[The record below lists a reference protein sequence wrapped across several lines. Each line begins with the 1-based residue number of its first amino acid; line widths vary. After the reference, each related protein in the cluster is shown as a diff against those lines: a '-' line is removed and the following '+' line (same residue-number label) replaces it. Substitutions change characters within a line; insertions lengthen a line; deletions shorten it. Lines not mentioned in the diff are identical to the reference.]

1 MHPLT
6 AGLGLKPVHYAE
18 AFDCPAAG
26 LWFEVHP
33 ENYLVDGGPRLAWL
47 ERMRSRHPLS
57 LHSVAL
63 SLAGSEGPDPAFLDR
78 LARLVDRFEPALV
91 SGHLAWNRCHGHH
104 LPDLLPVPR
113 TDEALDCIV
122 ANLGR
127 VQDRLKRQVAIE
139 NPSHYLAFE
148 HAMAQDP
155 ALGEVEFLSTIAARS
170 GCALLVDVNNVFV
183 SANNLGFDA
192 AAWIDAVPAASIAEL
207 HLAGHDSDPVLGS
220 ALLVD
225 SHDAP
230 VAPAVWAL
238 YRRLI
243 ERIGPRPTLVERDG
257 NLPSF
262 ETLLDEREQADRL
275 LRACAV
281 DGPTA
286 SDLQAA
292 A

>member
-1 MHPLT
+1 MNPLT

-18 AFDCPAAG
+18 AADCAAAG

-91 SGHLAWNRCHGHH
+91 SGHLAWNRWQGRHV
-104 LPDLLPVPR
+104 PDLLPVPR
-113 TDEALDCIV
+113 TNEALDCIV

-183 SANNLGFDA
+183 SASNLGFDG
-192 AAWIDAVPAASIAEL
+192 AAWIDAVPAAPISEL
-207 HLAGHDSDPVLGS
+207 HLAGHETDPALGA

-230 VAPAVWAL
+230 VAPGVWAL
-238 YRRLI
+238 YQRLI
-243 ERIGPRPTLVERDG
+243 ARIGPRPTLIERDD
-257 NLPSF
+257 NLPAF
-262 ETLLDEREQADRL
+262 DTLLDERNQADRL
-275 LRACAV
+275 LRTCAG
-281 DGPTA
+281 DARPG
-286 SDLQAA
+286 LQAA

>member
-1 MHPLT
+1 MNMLT
-6 AGLGLKPVHYAE
+6 AGLGLKPAHYAE
-18 AFDCPAAG
+18 AADCAASG

-47 ERMRSRHPLS
+47 ARMRSRHPLS

-63 SLAGSEGPDPAFLDR
+63 SLAGIDGPEPAFLER
-78 LARLVDRFEPALV
+78 LARLSERFEPALV
-91 SGHLAWNRCHGHH
+91 SGHLAWNRWQGRHV
-104 LPDLLPVPR
+104 PDLLPVPR
-113 TDEALDCIV
+113 TGEALDCIV

-148 HAMAQDP
+148 HLTGEDHASA
-155 ALGEVEFLSTIAARS
+155 EVEFLVTLATRS

-183 SANNLGFDA
+183 SARNLGFDA
-192 AAWIDAVPAASIAEL
+192 GAWIDAVPAAPIVEL
-207 HLAGHDSDPVLGS
+207 HLAGHRADPELGA

-230 VAPAVWAL
+230 VAPDVWTL

-243 ERIGPRPTLVERDG
+243 ERIGPRPTLIERDG
-257 NLPSF
+257 SLPAF
-262 ETLLDEREQADRL
+262 DVLLQERGLAERV
-275 LRACAV
+275 LRACTDEA
-281 DGPTA
+281 G
-286 SDLQAA
+286 SGLQAA

>member
-6 AGLGLKPVHYAE
+6 AGLGLKPVHYSEAAE
-18 AFDCPAAG
+18 CAAAG

-47 ERMRSRHPLS
+47 DRVRSRHPLS
-57 LHSVAL
+57 FHSVAL
-63 SLAGSEGPDPAFLDR
+63 SLAGTDGPDPAFLDR

-91 SGHLAWNRCHGHH
+91 SGHLAWNRCDGHH

-113 TDEALDCIV
+113 THESLDCIV
-122 ANLGR
+122 SNLGR
-127 VQDRLKRQVAIE
+127 VQDRLKRQLAVE
-139 NPSHYLAFE
+139 NPSHYLALDHSLGE
-148 HAMAQDP
+148 DA
-155 ALGEVEFLSTIAARS
+155 ALGEVAFLATLATRS
-170 GCALLVDVNNVFV
+170 GCALLVDVNNVHV

-192 AAWIDAVPAASIAEL
+192 GAWIDAVPAAPIAEL
-207 HLAGHDSDPVLGS
+207 HLAGHSTDPALGA

-238 YRRLI
+238 YERLI

-257 NLPSF
+257 NVPSF
-262 ETLLDEREQADRL
+262 DTLLDERARADRL
-275 LRACAV
+275 LRACAGV
-281 DGPTA
+281 PRTQNPLRA
-286 SDLQAA
+286 VA
-292 A
+292 